1 MRTLAALLLAIAT
14 CATFA
19 QEPATSAELVVI
31 DLRPKE
37 ERDGNGL
44 AALDGKCNK
53 NVFRIAD
60 VATDPLK
67 VDLLKSDLS
76 QALSDSGAGK
86 TLAVLNWSIYYNKQ
100 VQGGGGG
107 VNSVGVGGYSIPTGK
122 KKEGRRPGSDCSRR
136 ESAGGWYEGNELTSQ
151 YFPLISEFT
160 GTYGGKPLNVRVV
173 HSPTRKLEGRFE
185 GGANDTEALLATIHA
200 TAEAAVLA
208 IVQ

>member
-173 HSPTRKLEGRFE
+173 HSPTRKLEGEFE

>member
-1 MRTLAALLLAIAT
+1 MRTLGALLLALVSS
-14 CATFA
+14 ATFA
-19 QEPATSAELVVI
+19 QEPASSAELVVI

-44 AALDGKCNK
+44 AALEGKCNK
-53 NVFRIAD
+53 NVFRVAD

-67 VDLLKSDLS
+67 VDLLKSDLA

-86 TLAVLNWSIYYNKQ
+86 TLTVLNWSIYYNKQ

-107 VNSVGVGGYSIPTGK
+107 LNSVGVGGYSIPTGK

-160 GTYGGKPLNVRVV
+160 GTYGGKPLNLRVV
-173 HSPTRKLEGRFE
+173 HSPTRKLEGKFE
-185 GGANDTEALLATIHA
+185 GGANDTEALLATVHA